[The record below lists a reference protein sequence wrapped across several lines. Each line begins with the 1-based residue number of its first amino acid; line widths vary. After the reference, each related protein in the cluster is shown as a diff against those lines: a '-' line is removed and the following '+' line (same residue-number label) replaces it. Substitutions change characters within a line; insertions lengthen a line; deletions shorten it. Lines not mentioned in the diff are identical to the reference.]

1 MGTVTVVAVQARRRW
16 AVVAA
21 AALGLAALPAV
32 VSAVPVSA
40 PATDVARLA
49 ARVQAS
55 TNQPYQ
61 GYAESTGTAGL
72 PALPQLG
79 DVADLLNGDTRLRVW
94 YASANRWRVDV
105 IGIGS
110 ERDTYQT
117 PAGQVIWDY
126 GRNQLTELD
135 GTPPVRLPRGADLT
149 PPELARRLLSL
160 AGDQVR
166 LAPLPAQRIAGIDAA
181 GVRMTP
187 TSSLTTMGHI
197 DVWADP
203 ASALPLRVTV
213 TGRSAQVP
221 FLATRFLDVS
231 LTAPAPAVLAPP
243 PERPGMSI
251 VDTDPSN
258 IVEAL
263 QTLTF
268 LTLPERLA
276 GQPRAA
282 ANLTGVATYGTGLA
296 RFVVVPVPR
305 RTGFD
310 AMRRATRGGG
320 LPLTFPAGEGVLI
333 STPLLSVLA
342 MDAHPARETYLLAG
356 LVDPKLLKQAGA
368 ELSTYTGEQ

>member
-1 MGTVTVVAVQARRRW
+1 MAGAQRPGVEMGTVTVVAVQARRRW

-203 ASALPLRVTV
+203 ASALPLTPRT
-213 TGRSAQVP
+213 S
-221 FLATRFLDVS
+221 S
-231 LTAPAPAVLAPP
+231 
-243 PERPGMSI
+243 RPCR
-251 VDTDPSN
+251 PS
-258 IVEAL
+258 
-263 QTLTF
+263 
-268 LTLPERLA
+268 P
-276 GQPRAA
+276 
-282 ANLTGVATYGTGLA
+282 
-296 RFVVVPVPR
+296 
-305 RTGFD
+305 
-310 AMRRATRGGG
+310 
-320 LPLTFPAGEGVLI
+320 
-333 STPLLSVLA
+333 S
-342 MDAHPARETYLLAG
+342 
-356 LVDPKLLKQAGA
+356 
-368 ELSTYTGEQ
+368 

>member
-79 DVADLLNGDTRLRVW
+79 HVADLLNGDTRLRVW

-166 LAPLPAQRIAGIDAA
+166 LAPLP
-181 GVRMTP
+181 
-187 TSSLTTMGHI
+187 
-197 DVWADP
+197 
-203 ASALPLRVTV
+203 
-213 TGRSAQVP
+213 
-221 FLATRFLDVS
+221 
-231 LTAPAPAVLAPP
+231 
-243 PERPGMSI
+243 ERPGMSI

-320 LPLTFPAGEGVLI
+320 
-333 STPLLSVLA
+333 
-342 MDAHPARETYLLAG
+342 R
-356 LVDPKLLKQAGA
+356 
-368 ELSTYTGEQ
+368 